1 MRLVP
6 ANDAVEVSKASTQ
19 KAKAMRKALTRSSET
34 GETKGRRDFVMMR
47 WLTRISV
54 EMEIDQ
60 LYATL

>member
-1 MRLVP
+1 MQIRRTKKKVLV
-6 ANDAVEVSKASTQ
+6 NDAMPKRKTSTQ
-19 KAKAMRKALTRSSET
+19 SSKT

-60 LYATL
+60 LYVTL

>member
-1 MRLVP
+1 MQIRRTKKKVLV
-6 ANDAVEVSKASTQ
+6 NDAMPKRKASTQ
-19 KAKAMRKALTRSSET
+19 SSKT

>member
-1 MRLVP
+1 MQIRRTKKKVLV
-6 ANDAVEVSKASTQ
+6 NDAMPKRKTSTQ
-19 KAKAMRKALTRSSET
+19 SSKI